1 MLLLLLKLYALQSLF
16 VKYEKAAG
24 ATPINTLWS
33 SLIN

>member
-1 MLLLLLKLYALQSLF
+1 MLLLLLKLHAVQDLF

-24 ATPINTLWS
+24 AKPINTLWS